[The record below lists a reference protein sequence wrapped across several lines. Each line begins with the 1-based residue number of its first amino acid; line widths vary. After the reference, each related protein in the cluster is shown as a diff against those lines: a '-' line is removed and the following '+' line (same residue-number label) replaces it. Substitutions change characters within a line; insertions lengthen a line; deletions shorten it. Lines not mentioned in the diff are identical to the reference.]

1 IPLPPATM
9 DNITILLDD
18 GGGNRAYTLAY
29 LQHLIPLARA
39 QGYTFQS
46 LPQGSPEVTPGL
58 SRGAPTPWDRETLL
72 VAQGVWVWPNELM
85 QALFFFALTTVGAL
99 GLLNISLAV
108 ARRRNRR
115 QKQLPARRCTM
126 GPPVAVVIAAYNEER
141 VIRTTLEALRRT
153 R

>member
-1 IPLPPATM
+1 
-9 DNITILLDD
+9 
-18 GGGNRAYTLAY
+18 
-29 LQHLIPLARA
+29 
-39 QGYTFQS
+39 
-46 LPQGSPEVTPGL
+46 
-58 SRGAPTPWDRETLL
+58 
-72 VAQGVWVWPNELM
+72 M

-108 ARRRNRR
+108 ARRRKRR

-153 R
+153 RYRNLVQILVVDDGSTDRTADVVREIAASDPRIQLLHQANAEKATALNLGVQKS